1 MKETLIDKFMR
12 RKGLTTGFWIIALF
26 MVSILIYY
34 TANLQKEVPPIPKTV
49 SSVSGEKLYT
59 YEDVVQGKGYFQEF
73 DLQDWGSLLGMGAY
87 IGPDFTTEMLHYRTE
102 FLYDYYGQEM
112 YKKNNTQLT
121 AIERGAVKERVKQ
134 DVNQEF
140 SATVLM
146 SFYIFHSLITYQY
159 LQL

>member
-1 MKETLIDKFMR
+1 MKETLIDKFMS

-73 DLQDWGSLLGMGAY
+73 DL
-87 IGPDFTTEMLHYRTE
+87 
-102 FLYDYYGQEM
+102 
-112 YKKNNTQLT
+112 
-121 AIERGAVKERVKQ
+121 RV
-134 DVNQEF
+134 
-140 SATVLM
+140 
-146 SFYIFHSLITYQY
+146 
-159 LQL
+159 